1 MEENKKLDDFI
12 KKSIQEVG
20 LEKPSLDFTDLVL
33 SKIAAESEISPVFHY
48 QPILS
53 KSTWF
58 IILGTVASIFGFV
71 FFGNPDLE
79 NTMFSFLQLNKMTAF
94 NILGEIPSPEV
105 SNTFIYSFLIFA
117 IFVIV
122 QVFMIKQRLDRQY
135 DMS

>member
-12 KKSIQEVG
+12 KKSVQEVG

-33 SKIAAESEISPVFHY
+33 SKIEVESEKSPAFQY

-58 IILGTVASIFGFV
+58 IILAMVAAIFGYV
-71 FFGNPDLE
+71 IFGNPNLE
-79 NTMFSFLQLNKMTAF
+79 NTMFSFSQLNKMTAF

-105 SNTFIYSFLIFA
+105 SNTFIYSFLIFT
-117 IFVIV
+117 IFVIL
-122 QVFMIKQRLDRQY
+122 QVFMIKQRLDRHY
-135 DMS
+135 DVS

>member
-12 KKSIQEVG
+12 KKSVQEVG

-33 SKIAAESEISPVFHY
+33 SKIEVESEISPAFQY

-58 IILGTVASIFGFV
+58 IILAMVAAIFGYV
-71 FFGNPDLE
+71 IFGNPNLE
-79 NTMFSFLQLNKMTAF
+79 NTMFSFSQLNKMTAF

-105 SNTFIYSFLIFA
+105 SNTFIYSSLIFT
-117 IFVIV
+117 IFVIL
-122 QVFMIKQRLDRQY
+122 QVFIIKQRLDRQY
-135 DMS
+135 DLS